1 MKMPLPAP
9 KTSASRAMLFFMDSL
24 PRRLLH
30 RPQFKVFN
38 AVVMLNPILVVHLLV
53 ALKEA
58 A

>member
-1 MKMPLPAP
+1 
-9 KTSASRAMLFFMDSL
+9 MLFFMDSL